1 MENVIYSELP
11 RYRGFS
17 VDVGVVKSREYNAE
31 GVQRPVAREV
41 DFVAN
46 LAGRRYYVQ
55 SAFAIPDAAKAEQE
69 KASLLSID
77 DSFKKIVVVKDV
89 VNVSRD
95 EHGIVTMGLF
105 DFLLDPN
112 SLER

>member
-1 MENVIYSELP
+1 MENVIYNEL

-77 DSFKKIVVVKDV
+77 DSFKKVIVVGRPVERHYGKTGVLMLELYD
-89 VNVSRD
+89 
-95 EHGIVTMGLF
+95 L
-105 DFLLDPN
+105 LLDPT
-112 SLER
+112 SLKL

>member
-1 MENVIYSELP
+1 M
-11 RYRGFS
+11 
-17 VDVGVVKSREYNAE
+17 VKSQGYNAE

-77 DSFKKIVVVKDV
+77 DSFKKIVVVKGA